1 MRKSPEQIAADEE
14 VFRAEVK
21 AKMSPEQLPF
31 EEELWMAFQAVMG
44 GGSRKSAD

>member
-14 VFRAEVK
+14 ALRAEVK

-31 EEELWMAFQAVMG
+31 EAELWKAFQAVMG
-44 GGSRKSAD
+44 GSRRPDD